1 MNTRLQL
8 WSLQRWKEQER
19 LRKRLGYL
27 RNMQAQAQEGLAG
40 MEQWPEPVRTK
51 LQGQIDRLQ
60 GEIVR
65 IEAQLSK

>member
-8 WSLQRWKEQER
+8 WSLRRWKKQ
-19 LRKRLGYL
+19 KRLDYL
-27 RNMQAQAQEGLAG
+27 RNMQAQAREGLAG